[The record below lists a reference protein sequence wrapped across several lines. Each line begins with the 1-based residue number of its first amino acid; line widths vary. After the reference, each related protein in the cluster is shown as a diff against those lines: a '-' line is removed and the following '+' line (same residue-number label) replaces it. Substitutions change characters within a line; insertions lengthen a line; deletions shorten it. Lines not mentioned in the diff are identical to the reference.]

1 MTIPFFKNLY
11 KIFAF
16 SPWSSPLRG
25 MTRFGIT
32 ILCIT
37 LFSIPVFPAFAGTG
51 KAKDETKTL
60 QGRYLSAE
68 QELKACKP
76 ALLAQL
82 NEKRRLTATGC
93 PIGQKLILW
102 LGILRKPDQFTATE
116 LIRFLDSHSHWPYYD
131 KLCEKSEPVIKE
143 KASAKEILTWF
154 EKNPPKTPEAAITYA
169 NTLLAHKEKKKAEAV
184 IVKAWQTMDM
194 TKTEEKKFLAQCDRF
209 LSSKNHI
216 ARLRFLLW
224 NENSDDA
231 KRLLARVPAETRK
244 AAEIRLA
251 LLQGK
256 SPQSVPSLKEEGVLY
271 ETVKW
276 YKKQKNWA
284 EAAKILLHTPPS
296 KEYAE
301 NWWKLRSYVAREYI
315 ALKDYQK
322 AYQILKKHNLEAG
335 SESFADAEWLS
346 GWLALRFLKNPLV
359 AQHHFETFS
368 KNVKSAISK
377 ARAFYWLGRTH
388 EAKKDLAL
396 AKKWYQKA
404 AQYKTTYYGQLGAL
418 KLGEKPY
425 PILHASPQV
434 TAEEKKR
441 FNQKDLVIAAHM
453 LKGLGKGAAHELSK
467 FLSPIATQAKTKGER
482 ELAVHLAHHL
492 SPCDV
497 VWVAKRAGSREP
509 VLLKAAYPVCS
520 LPKRPGLPESA
531 LLLAIAYKESHFNA
545 GAQSHKGATGLLQL
559 MPKAAAD
566 AAKRLGVP
574 HTEQKLFDPRH
585 NLLLGSDHVSSLL
598 NDFSHSY
605 LLVTAAYN
613 AGPTPVGR
621 WLKNFGD
628 PHIDPIDWIEL
639 IPYSET
645 RNYVQRVLEN
655 VTNYRSHLHG
665 VPKKTLHDDFKRRI

>member
-1 MTIPFFKNLY
+1 M
-11 KIFAF
+11 
-16 SPWSSPLRG
+16 
-25 MTRFGIT
+25 
-32 ILCIT
+32 ILCVTAFWI
-37 LFSIPVFPAFAGTG
+37 PAFAGATKSG
-51 KAKDETKTL
+51 AKPPQEKAKVA
-60 QGRYLSAE
+60 QRQSLSPE
-68 QELKACKP
+68 QELRACKP

-82 NEKRRLTATGC
+82 NEKRRLPAPGC
-93 PIGQKLILW
+93 PVGQKLILW
-102 LGILRKPDQFTATE
+102 LGILRNPEQFTSTE
-116 LIRFLDSHSHWPYYD
+116 LMYFLDTHSHWPYHE
-131 KLCEKSEPVIKE
+131 KLCEKSEQVIKK
-143 KASAKEILTWF
+143 KASPKEILAWF
-154 EKNPPKTPEAAITYA
+154 GKHPPKTPEAAITYIR
-169 NTLLAHKEKKKAEAV
+169 TLLAHKNTKKAEAV
-184 IVKAWQTMDM
+184 IAQVWQTMDM
-194 TKTEEKKFLAQCDRF
+194 TRAEEKKFLDQFGRF

-216 ARLRFLLW
+216 ARLHFLLW
-224 NENSDDA
+224 EENSESA
-231 KRLLARVPAETRK
+231 KRVLARVPSETRT
-244 AAEIRLA
+244 AAEVRLA
-251 LLQGK
+251 LLQEQY
-256 SPQSVPSLKEEGVLY
+256 PQGAPLIKEEGVLY
-271 ETVKW
+271 ETVKG

-284 EAAKILLHTPPS
+284 EAAKILLQTPTS
-296 KEYAE
+296 KNYAE
-301 NWWKLRSYVAREYI
+301 KWWKLRSYVAREYI

-322 AYQILKKHNLEAG
+322 AYQIVKKHNLEAG
-335 SESFADAEWLS
+335 NESFADAEWLL
-346 GWLALRFLKNPLV
+346 GWLALRFLHNPTL
-359 AQHHFETFS
+359 AQHHFEIFS
-368 KNVKSAISK
+368 KNVKVAISK

-388 EAKKDLAL
+388 EAKKELAL

-425 PILHASPQV
+425 PILSATPKV

-467 FLSPIATQAKTKGER
+467 FLSPIATQAKTRGER
-482 ELAVHLAHHL
+482 ELAVHLAHIL

-509 VLLKAAYPVCS
+509 VLLKAAYPTCP

-545 GAQSHKGATGLLQL
+545 TAQSHKGATGLLQL

-574 HTEQKLFDPRH
+574 HTDQKLFDPRH

-598 NDFSHSY
+598 DDFNHSY

-621 WLKNFGD
+621 WLKNYGD
-628 PHIDPIDWIEL
+628 PHRGEVDIIDWIEL
-639 IPYSET
+639 IPYAET

-655 VTNYRSHLHG
+655 VTNYRSHLHDT
-665 VPKKTLHDDFKRRI
+665 PTRTIHDDLKKKRG

>member
-1 MTIPFFKNLY
+1 
-11 KIFAF
+11 
-16 SPWSSPLRG
+16 
-25 MTRFGIT
+25 MTRFR
-32 ILCIT
+32 IT
-37 LFSIPVFPAFAGTG
+37 LLLCLTAFSLSVFPAFAGTG
-51 KAKDETKTL
+51 ATKGEPKAS
-60 QGRYLSAE
+60 QGRSLSAE
-68 QELKACKP
+68 QELRACKP

-82 NEKRRLTATGC
+82 NEKKRLTAPGC
-93 PIGQKLILW
+93 PVGQKLILW
-102 LGILRKPDQFTATE
+102 LGILRNPDQFTSTE
-116 LIRFLDSHSHWPYYD
+116 LMRFLDTHSHWPYYE
-131 KLCEKSEPVIKE
+131 KLCEKSEQVIKK
-143 KASAKEILTWF
+143 KASPKEILAWF
-154 EKNPPKTPEAAITYA
+154 DKHPPKTPEAAITYA
-169 NTLLAHKEKKKAEAV
+169 RTLLAHKNTKKAGAV
-184 IVKAWQTMDM
+184 IAQAWKTMDM
-194 TKTEEKKFLAQCDRF
+194 TRAEEKKFLEHFNRF
-209 LSSKNHI
+209 LSSKNHS

-224 NENSDDA
+224 DENIDSA
-231 KRLLARVPAETRK
+231 NRILAHVPAETRK
-244 AAEIRLA
+244 AAEVRLA

-256 SPQSVPSLKEEGVLY
+256 SPHAAPLIKEEGVLY

-276 YKKQKNWA
+276 HKKQKNWD
-284 EAAKILLHTPPS
+284 EAAKILLHTPSS

-322 AYQILKKHNLEAG
+322 AYQIVKKHNLEAG

-346 GWLALRFLKNPLV
+346 GWLALRFLHNPAV

-368 KNVKSAISK
+368 KNVKAAISK

-388 EAKKDLAL
+388 ETKKDLAL

-404 AQYKTTYYGQLGAL
+404 AQYKTTYYGQLSAL
-418 KLGEKPY
+418 KLGEKPH
-425 PILHASPQV
+425 PILHASPKV

-482 ELAVHLAHHL
+482 ELAVHLAHTL

-509 VLLKAAYPVCS
+509 VLLKVAYPICS
-520 LPKRPGLPESA
+520 LPKKQGLPESS

-545 GAQSHKGATGLLQL
+545 GAQSHKGASGLLQL

-628 PHIDPIDWIEL
+628 PHVDPVDWIEL
-639 IPYSET
+639 IPYAET

-655 VTNYRSHLHG
+655 VTNYRSNLHG
-665 VPKKTLHDDFKRRI
+665 TPKKTLHDDFKKKQS